1 MQRFVKT
8 FVLVTLGLA
17 IAAFAVSSPTLVR
30 GAPIGD
36 RPAAALSITL
46 YASFAAPTGWGWAAT
61 NITEP
66 GPTLTVH
73 QGDVITF
80 HLFAHD
86 ATGHI
91 LVIDLN
97 NNMVND
103 AGDQASA
110 MFSSATAATNFT
122 FTAST
127 AGTFDYFCGVHGYAA
142 QHGSLVVQAT
152 GGGGGGGA
160 TSGGIDPTLLI
171 GGVVIIVA
179 IVAVVAAI
187 VMRRKKP

>member
-1 MQRFVKT
+1 MHRSMKTLAFVA
-8 FVLVTLGLA
+8 LGLA
-17 IAAFAVSSPTLVR
+17 IVASTLSLPMAVR
-30 GAPIGD
+30 GAAIGPG
-36 RPAAALSITL
+36 PAKAVSITL
-46 YASFAAPTGWGWAAT
+46 YGSFAAPTGWGWAAT

-66 GPTLTVH
+66 GPTLTVQ

-97 NNMVND
+97 NNQVQD
-103 AGDQASA
+103 APDQASA
-110 MFSSATAATNFT
+110 MFSSATAATDFT

-127 AGTFDYFCGVHGYAA
+127 AGTFNYFCGVHGFAA
-142 QHGSLVVQAT
+142 QHGSLVVQST
-152 GGGGGGGA
+152 GGGGGG
-160 TSGGIDPTLLI
+160 TSGGIDTTLLI

>member
-1 MQRFVKT
+1 MHRFMKT
-8 FVLVTLGLA
+8 IVFVALGLA
-17 IAAFAVSSPTLVR
+17 IAAFALSSPIAVR
-30 GAPIGD
+30 GAPINLS
-36 RPAAALSITL
+36 PAKAVSIPL
-46 YASFAAPTGWGWAAT
+46 YGSFAAPAGWGWAAT

-86 ATGHI
+86 APTGHI

-97 NNMVND
+97 NNQVQD
-103 AGDQASA
+103 GSDQASPA
-110 MFSSATAATNFT
+110 FSSATSATNFT

-127 AGTFDYFCGVHGYAA
+127 AGTFNYFCGIHGFAA
-142 QHGSLVVQAT
+142 QHGSLVVQST
-152 GGGGGGGA
+152 GGGGGG
-160 TSGGIDPTLLI
+160 TTGGIDTTLLI

>member
-1 MQRFVKT
+1 MQRFVNT

-17 IAAFAVSSPTLVR
+17 ISAFAGSSPTLVR
-30 GAPIGD
+30 GAPIVD
-36 RPAAALSITL
+36 APAAALSITL
-46 YASFAAPTGWGWAAT
+46 YSSFSAPAGWGWAAT

-86 ATGHI
+86 APTGHI

-97 NNMVND
+97 NNQIND

-110 MFSSATAATNFT
+110 TFSSATAATNFT

-127 AGTFDYFCGVHGYAA
+127 AGTFNYFCGVHGYAA
-142 QHGSLVVQAT
+142 QHGSLVVQST
-152 GGGGGGGA
+152 GGGGGGA
-160 TSGGIDPTLLI
+160 TSGGIDTTLLI